1 MENNITKHFY
11 TVVNAWAPKRSFILA
26 MIVLGKYKRRGF

>member
-11 TVVNAWAPKRSFILA
+11 TVVNACGKNRAFILA
-26 MIVLGKYKRRGF
+26 IISLKQKRRGF